1 MGRTNPTYRDVLRA
15 LDNQWSDYR
24 RGLRREDQQRFD
36 QLFAY
41 IRAHADASGYLN
53 HTEPFYPALVS
64 IDLEQE
70 ARLDEI
76 EARLEQLDDEIETA
90 SSADGG

>member
-1 MGRTNPTYRDVLRA
+1 MGRTNPTYRDILRA

-24 RGLRREDQQRFD
+24 RGLRRADQQRFD

-70 ARLDEI
+70 ARLDEL
-76 EARLEQLDDEIETA
+76 ENRLKQLEGEPDSSDDGA
-90 SSADGG
+90 

>member
-1 MGRTNPTYRDVLRA
+1 MGRTNPTYRDILRA

-24 RGLRREDQQRFD
+24 RGLRRADQQRFD

-70 ARLDEI
+70 ARLDEL
-76 EARLEQLDDEIETA
+76 ENRLKQLEGEPDSSDEGA
-90 SSADGG
+90 

>member
-15 LDNQWSDYR
+15 IENQWADYR
-24 RGLRREDQQRFD
+24 RGLRREQQRRFD
-36 QLFAY
+36 QLFEY
-41 IRAHADASGYLN
+41 IRSHSDASGYLN

-70 ARLDEI
+70 ARLDEL
-76 EARLEQLDDEIETA
+76 EARIERLESGGSDD
-90 SSADGG
+90 

>member
-15 LDNQWSDYR
+15 LDNLWSDYR
-24 RGLRREDQQRFD
+24 RGLRREDQQHFD
-36 QLFAY
+36 RLFSY

-53 HTEPFYPALVS
+53 HTEPFFPALIS

-70 ARLDEI
+70 ARLEEL
-76 EARLEQLDDEIETA
+76 EARLAQLEESKSEPSSDDG
-90 SSADGG
+90 D

>member
-1 MGRTNPTYRDVLRA
+1 MGRTNPTYRDVLQA

-24 RGLRREDQQRFD
+24 RGLRREDQQCFD

-70 ARLDEI
+70 ARLDEL
-76 EARLEQLDDEIETA
+76 ESRLEQLEEESDSIDKGE
-90 SSADGG
+90 

>member
-15 LDNQWSDYR
+15 LDNLWSDYR
-24 RGLRREDQQRFD
+24 RGLRREDQRHFD
-36 QLFAY
+36 RLFSY

-53 HTEPFYPALVS
+53 HTEPFFPALVS

-70 ARLDEI
+70 ARLEEL
-76 EARLEQLDDEIETA
+76 EARLTA
-90 SSADGG
+90 VEEDVESRASVDAD

>member
-36 QLFAY
+36 RLFAY

-70 ARLDEI
+70 TRLDEL
-76 EARLEQLDDEIETA
+76 ESRLEQLEDEIDSTE
-90 SSADGG
+90 DGE

>member
-15 LDNQWSDYR
+15 LDDQWSDYR

-70 ARLDEI
+70 TRLDEL
-76 EARLEQLDDEIETA
+76 ESRLEQLENETDP
-90 SSADGG
+90 SNNGE

>member
-1 MGRTNPTYRDVLRA
+1 MGRTNPTYRDMIRA

-36 QLFAY
+36 RLFAY

-70 ARLDEI
+70 ARLEEL
-76 EARLEQLDDEIETA
+76 EARLSRLEEAESEA
-90 SSADGG
+90 SGST

>member
-1 MGRTNPTYRDVLRA
+1 MGRTNPTYRDILRA

-24 RGLRREDQQRFD
+24 RGLRRENQQRFD

>member
-24 RGLRREDQQRFD
+24 RGLRREDQQHFD

-70 ARLDEI
+70 ARLDEL
-76 EARLEQLDDEIETA
+76 ESRLAQLESETD
-90 SSADGG
+90 SIDSGE

>member
-24 RGLRREDQQRFD
+24 RGLRRADQQRFD

-76 EARLEQLDDEIETA
+76 ENRLKQLEDEPDSSDDEA
-90 SSADGG
+90 